1 MRAVSNNTRAFSDMA
16 IPPGEVLEEEL
27 EARGI
32 TREGLAA
39 SLGYT
44 TEDIRELVKA
54 VRPFTE
60 SVATGLEGALGI
72 SKQFWLG
79 LEANYQATLARNR
92 KTSQST

>member
-1 MRAVSNNTRAFSDMA
+1 MTTNDTRALSDMA

-32 TREGLAA
+32 TWEELAVT
-39 SLGYT
+39 LRCT
-44 TEDIRELVKA
+44 TEDIRELIKA
-54 VRPFTE
+54 ERPFTE
-60 SVATGLEGALGI
+60 AVAAGLEGALGI

-92 KTSQST
+92 EIS